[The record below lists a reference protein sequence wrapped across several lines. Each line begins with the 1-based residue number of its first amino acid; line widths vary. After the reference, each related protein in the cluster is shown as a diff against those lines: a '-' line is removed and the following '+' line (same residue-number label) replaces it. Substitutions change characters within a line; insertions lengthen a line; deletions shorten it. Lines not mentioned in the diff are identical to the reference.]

1 MCRFCAFEQR
11 SVLVLRV
18 ALRFSAEAAWFFV
31 CAVVLVRCEAGFVF
45 LLFRTSTNHELLWP
59 TVGADVKVFSKVSA
73 TSTCPDL
80 QLRFAGLQIPQA
92 PNFQVR
98 FGLCLGARVA
108 APL

>member
-1 MCRFCAFEQR
+1 MCRFCAVEKR

-31 CAVVLVRCEAGFVF
+31 CAVVLARCEAGFAF
-45 LLFRTSTNHELLWP
+45 LLFRASTYHELLWP

-73 TSTCPDL
+73 TSTCPGL

-92 PNFQVR
+92 TSFQVR